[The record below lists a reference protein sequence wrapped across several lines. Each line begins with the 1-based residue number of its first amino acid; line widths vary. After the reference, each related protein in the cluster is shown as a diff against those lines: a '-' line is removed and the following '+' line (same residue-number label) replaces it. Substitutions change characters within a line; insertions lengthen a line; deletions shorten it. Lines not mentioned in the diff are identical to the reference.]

1 MPKKKT
7 PKKSEFDLVHITPAQ
22 VREIKSE
29 VNELEKM
36 FKADQASGRPKIQN
50 EIEFKAE
57 IKKKKKV
64 LQNHAPKKLKGPKA
78 NRAYRLAKEL
88 KKKIQ
93 AAMPSSRA
101 YFQQY
106 PKSSDKHNRQADFE
120 RTVAQQIAFMQNSEI
135 QRAIQQYKHIL
146 RRLDPNDPTVSNI
159 EGLRK

>member
-1 MPKKKT
+1 MPRKKA
-7 PKKSEFDLVHITPAQ
+7 PKKSEFDLVHITPTQ
-22 VREIKSE
+22 IREIKSE
-29 VNELEKM
+29 INELEKM

-78 NRAYRLAKEL
+78 NRAYKLAKEL

-106 PKSSDKHNRQADFE
+106 PKSSDKHTKQADFE
-120 RTVAQQIAFMQNSEI
+120 RTVAQQVAFMQNSEI
-135 QRAIQQYKHIL
+135 QQAVTQFKHIM
-146 RRLDPNDPTVSNI
+146 RRLDSSDPTISNI